1 MTETT
6 EYHFAENYMTL
17 SENETSMVI
26 KMDFRTLNQTIAYW
40 SYNREL
46 ISNVVDNYYDIVKDN
61 TNPIVWVLTAVKAK
75 EQSQL
80 YLIDGQH
87 RYEAIKKLMVSDIEF
102 NEERFVYIVVYKI
115 NSIEEEDEYII
126 DLFTKINNHAPF
138 NIPDLP
144 STRNIKII
152 KTIIKD
158 KILKNGI
165 STNDRTNSCHQ
176 PRIHKKTLHA
186 KFNTFNNYI
195 KDMTEE
201 QIIHNLKIINNY
213 IGLKSYLDV
222 YTSKEDSEK
231 QANKNAW
238 EKAKE
243 LKFYLGFRNCNEK
256 YTFDNI
262 MININNPELFA

>member
-6 EYHFAENYMTL
+6 EYHFA
-17 SENETSMVI
+17 ENETSMVI
-26 KMDFRTLNQTIAYW
+26 KMDFRTLNQSVATW
-40 SYNREL
+40 GYNRE
-46 ISNVVDNYYDIVKDN
+46 IIPSVVDNLYGNIKDN
-61 TNPIVWVLTAVKAK
+61 TNHIVWVLTAVK
-75 EQSQL
+75 ENHQSQL

-87 RYEAIKKLMVSDIEF
+87 RYEAIKKLMVTDIDF
-102 NEERFVYIVVYKI
+102 TEERYVYIVIYKI
-115 NSIEEEDEYII
+115 NSIEEDDEYII

-138 NIPDLP
+138 NVPDFP
-144 STRNIKII
+144 SRRNIKII

-165 STNDRTNSCHQ
+165 STNDKTNSCHQ
-176 PRIHKKTLHA
+176 PRLHKKTLHA
-186 KFNTFNNYI
+186 KFNTFNNFI

-201 QIIHNLKIINNY
+201 QIIQNLKIINNY

-231 QANKNAW
+231 LANKNAW

>member
-26 KMDFRTLNQTIAYW
+26 KMDFRTLNQSVATWA
-40 SYNREL
+40 YNRE
-46 ISNVVDNYYDIVKDN
+46 IIPSVVDNLYGNIKDN
-61 TNPIVWVLTAVKAK
+61 TNHIVWVLTAVK
-75 EQSQL
+75 ENHQSQL

-87 RYEAIKKLMVSDIEF
+87 RYEAIKKLMVTDIDF
-102 NEERFVYIVVYKI
+102 TEERHVYITIYKI
-115 NSIEEEDEYII
+115 NSIEEDDEYII

-138 NIPDLP
+138 NVPDFP
-144 STRNIKII
+144 SRRNIKII

-165 STNDRTNSCHQ
+165 STNDKTNSCHQ
-176 PRIHKKTLHA
+176 PRLHKKTLHA
-186 KFNTFNNYI
+186 KFNTFNNFI

-201 QIIHNLKIINNY
+201 QIIQNLKIINNY

-222 YTSKEDSEK
+222 YTSKDESEK
-231 QANKNAW
+231 QPNKNAW